1 MATYASKVRSSAVDG
16 STIRLNGKG
25 QLAAGGIMEPFSAG
39 TLGGA
44 PSVFYVDG
52 NVVSSGNGL
61 SWLSAVKTL
70 TEGLALAHA
79 YMSTSG
85 NRAWAQ
91 RATVYCCGDNL
102 DEDLILGAEKSDV
115 IGVGTSNAFSHAVLV
130 GNHAPVTTNVWGMRW
145 YNMHFAS
152 DTAGLLWDLT
162 GVSAGQKFYN
172 CEFSGRSAAQ
182 QTHAVRITAC
192 TFVEVVG
199 CKCLSSTG
207 GFSTAAIAVG
217 AGNSVG
223 FDVRDSFIT
232 GVVGILIDGS
242 ATAVGGHLLIN
253 NNVISTSAETIT
265 DNSSLAIVTNNRLV
279 TTASTTTVTDGFTG
293 DVALWAN
300 NILTGANET
309 DEVPYRKQTA

>member
-1 MATYASKVRSSAVDG
+1 MATHTSFVRKSGVDG
-16 STIRLNGKG
+16 GTIRLNARG

-102 DEDLILGAEKSDV
+102 DEDLILGAEKSDI
-115 IGVGTSNAFSHAVLV
+115 IGVGTSNSFDHCVLD

-145 YNMHFAS
+145 YNMHFQS
-152 DTAGLLWDLT
+152 GTAGILWDLT
-162 GVSAGQKFYN
+162 SVSAGQKFIN
-172 CEFSGRSAAQ
+172 CEFAGRTAAQ
-182 QTHAVRITAC
+182 QTRAVRITAC
-192 TFVEVVG
+192 TFIEISD
-199 CKCLSSTG
+199 CRCLTAPG
-207 GFSTAAIAVG
+207 GFSTAAIEVG
-217 AGNSVG
+217 AGNSAG
-223 FDVRDSFIT
+223 FYVHDSFLV
-232 GVVGILIDGS
+232 GAKGILISSS
-242 ATAVGGHLLIN
+242 ATAVGGNFLIN
-253 NNVISTSAETIT
+253 NNQIFASGITI
-265 DNSSLAIVTNNRLV
+265 DDDSDLAIVTNNMMVSL
-279 TTASTTTVTDGFTG
+279 ASLGGTSHDI
-293 DVALWAN
+293 
-300 NILTGANET
+300 NIRRAAGNIISGAADSAHLPEIN
-309 DEVPYRKQTA
+309 A